1 MSPLTSFFITVF
13 SWGTLGVQ
21 AVSVVLIIV
30 IAVLLL
36 QPKDKTS
43 KNIKK
48 LISDNYVL
56 IILVLSALA
65 TVGSLALSEIVN
77 FVPCKLC
84 WYQRVFMYPQ
94 AIVAFIAI
102 ITNEKNIRKY
112 ILPLSIIGILIAAY
126 HILLQVFPNAFQCND
141 EVAKCSAVQF
151 AQFGYITIPVMAFSF
166 FLLIILVSLFT
177 FELKKKK
184 Q

>member
-1 MSPLTSFFITVF
+1 MSPLTSFFISLF
-13 SWGTLGVQ
+13 SWGTLGIQ
-21 AVSVVLIIV
+21 IVSVVLVIV
-30 IAVLLL
+30 LAVLFL

-43 KNIKK
+43 KKIKS
-48 LISDNYVL
+48 LISENYVL

-65 TVGSLALSEIVN
+65 TVGSLTLSEIVN

-94 AIVAFIAI
+94 AVVAFVAI
-102 ITNEKNIRKY
+102 ITSDKNIRKY
-112 ILPLSIIGILIAAY
+112 ILPFSVIGLFIAAY
-126 HILLQVFPNAFQCND
+126 HILLQLFPTAFQCSD

-151 AQFGYITIPVMAFSF
+151 AQFGYITIPVMSFSF

-177 FELKKKK
+177 FEWKKKK
-184 Q
+184 